1 MIQTKRQLNF
11 IQATDTNI
19 KRPRVELEENV
30 SSKACLEHLAN
41 EIFYEIFDYLDTCD
55 VYKAFS
61 TLNIRF
67 QDLLFSSSYRLKMNL
82 YSQSES
88 VLADRCRHLLI
99 PNRHR
104 LLSLHIRNESMVS
117 SFFHLCTIDSSFAC
131 LESVVLHSVEIP
143 QLLLILFYLNSLPR
157 LFSLTITIDK
167 DYYYCNLGD
176 VYRLIFSLPTLK
188 YNKISLATYTEE
200 LSIDVPITINEKF
213 SSIKYFNID
222 YSCSLDQLSSLI
234 RYLPNLCHLR
244 CERVIESETD
254 VKRYSPLKM
263 SHLTLM
269 SIGCFE
275 TDFDDFEAFMKELT
289 SELQVLRV
297 NGCYYMG
304 YLDAD
309 RWERLIKNRMP
320 CLKKFYLQCDQC
332 IDDIS
337 RDDSPH
343 ELINKFSSP
352 FWLARKWYSE
362 LKIDHTDMTF
372 LVYPHKKEWFDLY
385 EHMRHDTYS
394 NQKSIENYY
403 GLSQQKK
410 DRYSTLVT
418 LEGCTT
424 ATHRFQCTID
434 IWKPIFDAIR
444 FTHLNISNCI
454 NMSVTVLIELLGLLP
469 NLESL
474 KISSLSMV
482 QSKLLSITDTKQHLS
497 LSFSNKITKVKIDK
511 ITEKSQIQFIINL
524 CPRMKYFDADCIL
537 NIDLRMF
544 VSFLLTNQIT
554 RIPNLCFLCL
564 NVPSANENI
573 IQTIARTIE
582 LETLIDN
589 YTIQRIEN
597 KIFLQWKLK

>member
-11 IQATDTNI
+11 IQATGTNI
-19 KRPRVELEENV
+19 KRLRVELTEND

-67 QDLLFSSSYRLKMNL
+67 QDLLFSSSYRLKLNL

-88 VLADRCRHLLI
+88 ILENRCRHLLI

-104 LLSLHIRNESMVS
+104 LLSLHIRNESIIGH
-117 SFFHLCTIDSSFAC
+117 FFNLCTIDSSFTC
-131 LESVVLHSVEIP
+131 LESVVLQRVEIR
-143 QLLLILFYLNSLPR
+143 QLLQILFYLNSLPR
-157 LFSLTITIDK
+157 LFSLTIAIDE

-200 LSIDVPITINEKF
+200 LSIDVPITINAKF
-213 SSIKYFNID
+213 SSIKYFNTD
-222 YSCSLDQLSSLI
+222 YSCTLGQLSSLI

-244 CERVIESETD
+244 CEHVIESETD
-254 VKRYSPLKM
+254 VKKYSPLKM
-263 SHLTLM
+263 SHLTKM
-269 SIGCFE
+269 SIGCLG
-275 TDFDDFEAFMKELT
+275 TDFNDFEAFMKELT
-289 SELQVLRV
+289 SELQVLRI
-297 NGCYYMG
+297 NGSYYMG

-320 CLKKFYLQCDQC
+320 YLKIFYLQCDQC

-337 RDDSPH
+337 SDDSPH
-343 ELINKFSSP
+343 ECISKFSSS

-362 LKIDHTDMTF
+362 LKIDRTDVTF

-385 EHMRHDTYS
+385 EYMRHDTYS
-394 NQKSIENYY
+394 NQKSIDNHYS
-403 GLSQQKK
+403 LSQQKK
-410 DRYSTLVT
+410 DCCSTLVT
-418 LEGCTT
+418 LEDCSITR
-424 ATHRFQCTID
+424 RFQFTAD

-444 FTHLNISNCI
+444 FTHLNISNSI
-454 NMSVTVLIELLGLLP
+454 NISVKVLIELLRLLP

-482 QSKLLSITDTKQHLS
+482 QSKLLSITDTKEHLS
-497 LSFSNKITKVKIDK
+497 LSFSNKITKVRIDK

-524 CPRMKYFDADCIL
+524 CPRMKYFDVDCIL

-544 VSFLLTNQIT
+544 ISFLLTNQIT
-554 RIPNLCFLCL
+554 RIPHLCFLCL
-564 NVPSANENI
+564 NVPSATENTIQI
-573 IQTIARTIE
+573 ITRTIE
-582 LETLIDN
+582 LETFIDN
-589 YTIQRIEN
+589 YTIQRVEN
-597 KIFLQWKLK
+597 KIFLQWKLKE